1 MMSAFREGQR
11 WSSEREPELG
21 LGTVMQSGEGRVQL
35 LYPATGEVRVYT
47 HESAPLRRVTF
58 RAGESIKD
66 HDGIERVV
74 ESVRD
79 EGGVLTYVGE
89 GWELPEAQLSDRISL
104 HGPMDRLRAG
114 QFDEAS
120 VFALRRRTLELM
132 HGWRQSPVRGFLGG
146 RIDLI
151 PHQLFIAQE
160 VGNRLAPR
168 VLLSDEV
175 GLGKTIEAGLI
186 LHRQLVTGRASRV
199 LILVPES
206 LVHQWFVEMLRKF
219 NVWMHIFDEDRCLA
233 IEKAEPETNPFLDDQ
248 TVLCSIDYMAAH
260 PERAKQAKE
269 AGWDLLVVDEA
280 HHLEWS
286 EEKASDE
293 YQLVEAIGQQAEG
306 LLLLT
311 ATPEQLGQE
320 SHFARL
326 RLLDPDR
333 YSDFAT
339 YQAEAEHFTYIAPIA
354 DALHVGTPLT
364 DAQKQ
369 TLDAMPDLDSGMDS
383 APLMTALLDRH
394 GPGRVIFRN
403 ARAAMSGFPGRVAHL
418 APLVP
423 DRDAREWMEHAAREF
438 ASDTEVGEPI
448 EKYNLN
454 YDPRIAWLGRLLHEL
469 SEEKVL
475 LICRSREK
483 ALAIEK
489 AVSRQ
494 VPVKTAVFHEG
505 LTLVQ
510 RDRNAAWFAE
520 EDGARLLICS
530 EIGSEGRNF
539 QFVHHLVLFDLP
551 LNPELLEQR
560 IGRLDRIGQT
570 QTIHVY
576 TPYLEGSPQ
585 EVLARWYHEGLKAF
599 ESNLHGANQLLQQ
612 FGDKVL
618 ALGADFSNAKSKELE
633 QLIAETAAGHRTLAA
648 QLERGRD
655 RLLELNSHRPK
666 AADALVKA
674 IRQTDVD
681 EQLEEFLMRIFDHFG
696 VHVEDLG
703 NRTYLLD
710 GRGVT
715 TDSFPSLPKEG
726 LVATFARRHALGRE
740 DVSLLSSDHPMVS
753 GAADLLLSSEQG
765 NCSFGVWV
773 DEDDKTLLLETIFV
787 LEVLA
792 PARLHADRF
801 LPPTPVRILV
811 NHKNESL
818 DLELPVLIKGSP
830 YKLLDNPKL
839 GRKVIPA
846 MLAAAEK
853 FAETEAQKIADI
865 ASVAMT
871 KQLQS
876 EIDRL
881 TSLRAVNDHVRP
893 EEIELTRTQLADLTT
908 ALAQSRIR
916 LDAVRLIW
924 KGDPAAI
931 RG

>member
-1 MMSAFREGQR
+1 MIAFREGQR
-11 WSSEREPELG
+11 WISETEPELG
-21 LGTVMQSGEGRVQL
+21 LGTVMQSGEGRVQM
-35 LYPATGEVRVYT
+35 LYPATGEVRVYST
-47 HESAPLRRVTF
+47 ENAPLWRVTF
-58 RAGESIKD
+58 RAGESIED
-66 HDGIERVV
+66 HDGNERLV
-74 ESVRD
+74 ETIREAD
-79 EGGVLTYVGE
+79 GVLIYSGE
-89 GWELPEAQLSDRISL
+89 GWEMPESQLSDRISV
-104 HGPMDRLRAG
+104 HGPMERLRG
-114 QFDEAS
+114 GHTDEAS
-120 VFALRRRTLELM
+120 VFALRRRTLEMM
-132 HGWRQSPVRGFLGG
+132 HRWRQAPVRGFLGG

-219 NVWMHIFDEDRCLA
+219 NVWMHIFDEDRCA
-233 IEKAEPETNPFLDDQ
+233 SIEKAQPEANPFLDDQ
-248 TVLCSIDYMAAH
+248 AVLCSIDFLAAH
-260 PERAKQAKE
+260 PERAEQAKE

-333 YSDFAT
+333 YSDFAS
-339 YQAEAEHFTYIAPIA
+339 YQAEAEHFTDIAPIA
-354 DALHVGTPLT
+354 DALHAGKPLT
-364 DAQKQ
+364 NAQKQ
-369 TLDAMPDLDSGMDS
+369 TLDAMPDLDSSMD
-383 APLMTALLDRH
+383 ADALLTALLDRH

-403 ARAAMSGFPGRVAHL
+403 ARAAMSGFRGRVAHL

-423 DRDAREWMEHAAREF
+423 DRDAAEWMEHAAREF
-438 ASDTEVGEPI
+438 ASDTDTGEPI

-469 SEEKVL
+469 GEEKVL

-505 LTLVQ
+505 LNLVQ

-520 EDGARLLICS
+520 DDGARLLICS

-570 QTIHVY
+570 QTIHVH
-576 TPYLEGSPQ
+576 TPYLVGSPQ
-585 EVLARWYHEGLKAF
+585 EVLARWYHEGLEAF
-599 ESNLHGANQLLQQ
+599 ESNLHGANQLLLQ

-618 ALGADFSNAKSKELE
+618 ALAANFSNAKSKKLK
-633 QLIAETAAGHRTLAA
+633 QLIAETAAEHRTLAE

-666 AADALVKA
+666 AADALVEA

-681 EQLEEFLMRIFDHFG
+681 EQLEGFLMRIFDHFG

-710 GRGVT
+710 DRGVT
-715 TDSFPSLPKEG
+715 TDSFPELPKEG
-726 LVATFARRHALGRE
+726 LVATFARSHALGRE
-740 DVSLLSSDHPMVS
+740 DVSLLSSDHPMVA
-753 GAADLLLSSEQG
+753 GAVDLLLSSEQG

-773 DEDDKTLLLETIFV
+773 DEEDKTLLLETIFV

-801 LPPTPVRILV
+801 LPPTPLRILV

-818 DLELPVLIKGSP
+818 DLELPVLAKGSP

-839 GRKVIPA
+839 GREVIPA
-846 MLAAAEK
+846 MLVAAEK
-853 FAETEAQKIADI
+853 FAEAAAKKITAK
-865 ASVAMT
+865 ASAAMT
-871 KQLQS
+871 QQLQS

-881 TSLRAVNDHVRP
+881 ISLRAVNDHVRP
-893 EEIELTRTQLADLTT
+893 EEIAIAKTQLAELTDT
-908 ALAQSRIR
+908 LAQSRVR

-924 KGDPAAI
+924 KGDPKAI

>member
-1 MMSAFREGQR
+1 MSHFREGQR
-11 WSSEREPELG
+11 WISEPEPELG
-21 LGTVMQSGEGRVQL
+21 LGTVMQSDESRVQM
-35 LYPATGEVRVYT
+35 LYPATGEVRVYST
-47 HESAPLRRVTF
+47 ENAPLRRVTF
-58 RAGESIKD
+58 RTGESIED
-66 HDGIERVV
+66 HDGNERLV
-74 ESVRD
+74 ETIHEADGMLIYS
-79 EGGVLTYVGE
+79 GE
-89 GWELPEAQLSDRISL
+89 GWEMLESQLSDRISV
-104 HGPMDRLRAG
+104 HGPMERLRGGHTDA
-114 QFDEAS
+114 AS
-120 VFALRRRTLELM
+120 VFAVRRCALEML
-132 HGWRQSPVRGFLGG
+132 HRCRQAPVRGFLGG

-151 PHQLFIAQE
+151 PHQIFIAQE

-199 LILVPES
+199 LILVPDS

-219 NVWMHIFDEDRCLA
+219 NVWMHIFDEARCAA
-233 IEKAEPETNPFLDDQ
+233 IEKTQPETNPFLDDQ
-248 TVLCSIDYMAAH
+248 AVLCSIDFLAAH
-260 PERAKQAKE
+260 PERAEQAKE

-280 HHLEWS
+280 HHLEWN
-286 EEKASDE
+286 EEKASSE

-333 YSDFAT
+333 YSNFAA
-339 YQAEAEHFTYIAPIA
+339 YQAEAEHFTDIAPIA
-354 DALHVGTPLT
+354 DALHAGTPLT

-369 TLDAMPDLDSGMDS
+369 SLDAMPDLDSSMEAD
-383 APLMTALLDRH
+383 ALLTALLDRH

-423 DRDAREWMEHAAREF
+423 DRDAEEWMEHAAREF
-438 ASDTEVGEPI
+438 ASDTDTGEPI

-469 SEEKVL
+469 GEEKVL
-475 LICRSREK
+475 LICGSREK

-494 VPVKTAVFHEG
+494 VPVKTAVFHED
-505 LTLVQ
+505 LNLVQ

-570 QTIHVY
+570 QTIHIH
-576 TPYLEGSPQ
+576 TPYLKNSPQ
-585 EVLARWYHEGLKAF
+585 EVLARWYHEGLEAF
-599 ESNLHGANQLLQQ
+599 ESNLHGANHLLQQ
-612 FGDKVL
+612 FGDKVIAL
-618 ALGADFSNAKSKELE
+618 AADFSNAQSQKLK
-633 QLIAETAAGHRTLAA
+633 QLIAETAAEHRKLAER
-648 QLERGRD
+648 LERGRD

-666 AADALVKA
+666 VADALVEA

-681 EQLEEFLMRIFDHFG
+681 EQLEGFLMRIFDHFG

-710 GRGVT
+710 DRGVT
-715 TDSFPSLPKEG
+715 TDSFPELPKEG
-726 LVATFARRHALGRE
+726 LVGTFARSHALGRE

-753 GAADLLLSSEQG
+753 GAVDLLLSSEQG
-765 NCSFGVWV
+765 NCSFGVWA
-773 DEDDKTLLLETIFV
+773 DTDDKTLLLETIFV
-787 LEVLA
+787 LEALA
-792 PARLHADRF
+792 PTRLHADRF

-811 NHKNESL
+811 NHKYESL
-818 DLELPVLIKGSP
+818 DLELPVLAKGSP

-839 GRKVIPA
+839 GSEVIPG
-846 MLAAAEK
+846 MLDAAEK
-853 FAETEAQKIADI
+853 FAEAAAKKITSD
-865 ASVAMT
+865 ASTAMT
-871 KQLQS
+871 QQLQS

-881 TSLRAVNDHVRP
+881 THLRTVNDHVRP
-893 EEIELTRTQLADLTT
+893 EEIALTQTQLAELTT
-908 ALAQSRIR
+908 ALAQSRVR

-924 KGDPAAI
+924 KGDPKAI

>member
-1 MMSAFREGQR
+1 MSNFREGQR
-11 WSSEREPELG
+11 WISEPEPELG
-21 LGTVMQSGEGRVQL
+21 LGTVMESGGGRVQMMF
-35 LYPATGEVRVYT
+35 PATGEVRVYT
-47 HESAPLRRVTF
+47 VENAPLRRVSF
-58 RAGESIKD
+58 RAGETIED
-66 HDGIERVV
+66 HDSNERMV
-74 ESVRD
+74 EDIR
-79 EGGVLTYVGE
+79 EEEGVLIYSGE
-89 GWELPEAQLSDRISL
+89 GWEMPEMQLSDRISV
-104 HGPMDRLRAG
+104 HGPMERLRGGHTDA
-114 QFDEAS
+114 AS
-120 VFALRRRTLELM
+120 VFALRRNALEMM
-132 HGWRQSPVRGFLGG
+132 HRCRQAPVRGFLGG

-219 NVWMHIFDEDRCLA
+219 NVWMHIFDEARCAA
-233 IEKAEPETNPFLDDQ
+233 IEKAQPESNPFLDDQ
-248 TVLCSIDYMAAH
+248 AVLCSIDFLAAH
-260 PERAKQAKE
+260 PQRAEQAKE

-286 EEKASDE
+286 ETEASEE

-333 YSDFAT
+333 YSDYAA
-339 YQAEAEHFTYIAPIA
+339 YQAEAKHFTDIAPIA
-354 DALHVGTPLT
+354 DALHLGTPLSE
-364 DAQKQ
+364 AQKEII
-369 TLDAMPDLDSGMDS
+369 DAMPDLDSAMD
-383 APLMTALLDRH
+383 ADALLAALLDRH

-403 ARAAMSGFPGRVAHL
+403 ARAAMSGFPGRVAYL
-418 APLVP
+418 VPLVP
-423 DRDAREWMEHAAREF
+423 DREADHWMEHAALEF
-438 ASDTEVGEPI
+438 ASDTGAGEPI
-448 EKYNLN
+448 AKYNLN
-454 YDPRIAWLGRLLHEL
+454 YDPRIAWLGRLMHEL
-469 SEEKVL
+469 GEDKVL

-494 VPVKTAVFHEG
+494 VPVKTAVFHED
-505 LTLVQ
+505 LSLVQ

-520 EDGARLLICS
+520 DDGARLLICS

-560 IGRLDRIGQT
+560 IGRLDRIGQK
-570 QTIHVY
+570 QTIHIH
-576 TPYLEGSPQ
+576 TSYLEGSPQ
-585 EVLARWYHEGLKAF
+585 EVLARWYHEGLEAF

-618 ALGADFSNAKSKELE
+618 ALAADYSDPKKLD
-633 QLIAETAAGHRTLAA
+633 QLIAETGAQHRVLADE
-648 QLERGRD
+648 LERGRD
-655 RLLELNSHRPK
+655 RLLELNSHRPDS
-666 AADALVKA
+666 ANALVEA
-674 IRQTDVD
+674 IRSTDAD
-681 EQLEEFLMRIFDHFG
+681 EQLEGFMMRIFDHFG
-696 VHVEDLG
+696 VHVEDIG

-710 GRGVT
+710 DRGVT
-715 TDSFPSLPKEG
+715 TDSFPELPKEG
-726 LVATFARRHALGRE
+726 LVGTFARSHALGRE
-740 DVSLLSSDHPMVS
+740 DVSLLTSDHPMVS
-753 GAADLLLSSEQG
+753 GAVDLLLSSEQG
-765 NCSFGVWV
+765 NCSFGVWI
-773 DEDDKTLLLETIFV
+773 DEEDKTLLLETIFV

-801 LPPTPVRILV
+801 LPPTPLRILV

-818 DLELPVLIKGSP
+818 EIDLPVLGKGSP
-830 YKLLDNPKL
+830 YKLLDHPKL
-839 GRKVIPA
+839 GREVIPA
-846 MLAAAEK
+846 MLKAAEQ
-853 FAETEAQKIADI
+853 FAEAEAQSITAR
-865 ASVAMT
+865 ANAAMT
-871 KQLQS
+871 QQLQA

-881 TSLRAVNDHVRP
+881 ISLRTVNDHVRP
-893 EEIELTRTQLADLTT
+893 EEITLTQTQLAELTA
-908 ALAQSRIR
+908 ALANARVR

-931 RG
+931 R

>member
-1 MMSAFREGQR
+1 MSIFREGQR
-11 WSSEREPELG
+11 WISEPEPELG
-21 LGTVMQSGEGRVQL
+21 LGTVMQSGEGRVQM
-35 LYPATGEVRVYT
+35 LYPATGEVRVYST
-47 HESAPLRRVTF
+47 ENAPLRRVTF
-58 RAGESIKD
+58 RTGESIED
-66 HDGIERVV
+66 HDGNERLV
-74 ESVRD
+74 ETIHEAD
-79 EGGVLTYVGE
+79 GVLIYSGE
-89 GWELPEAQLSDRISL
+89 GWEMLESQLSDRISV
-104 HGPMDRLRAG
+104 HGPMERLRGGHTDA
-114 QFDEAS
+114 AS
-120 VFALRRRTLELM
+120 VFALRRRALEML
-132 HGWRQSPVRGFLGG
+132 HRCRQAPVRGFLGG

-160 VGNRLAPR
+160 VGNRMAPR

-199 LILVPES
+199 LILVPDS

-219 NVWMHIFDEDRCLA
+219 NVWMHIFDEARCAA
-233 IEKAEPETNPFLDDQ
+233 IEKTQPEANPFLDDQ
-248 TVLCSIDYMAAH
+248 AVLCSIDFLAAH
-260 PERAKQAKE
+260 PERAEQAKE

-286 EEKASDE
+286 EEKASSE

-333 YSDFAT
+333 YSDFAA
-339 YQAEAEHFTYIAPIA
+339 YQAEAEHFTDIAPIA

-369 TLDAMPDLDSGMDS
+369 SLDAMPDLNSSMEAD
-383 APLMTALLDRH
+383 ALLTALLDRH

-423 DRDAREWMEHAAREF
+423 DRDAEEWMEHAAREF
-438 ASDTEVGEPI
+438 ASDTDTGEPI

-454 YDPRIAWLGRLLHEL
+454 YDPRIAWLGRLLHKL
-469 SEEKVL
+469 GEEKVL
-475 LICRSREK
+475 LICGSREK

-494 VPVKTAVFHEG
+494 VPVKTAVFHED
-505 LTLVQ
+505 LNLVQ

-570 QTIHVY
+570 QTIHIH

-585 EVLARWYHEGLKAF
+585 EVLARWYHEGLEAF

-612 FGDKVL
+612 FGDKVIAL
-618 ALGADFSNAKSKELE
+618 AADFSNAKSKKLE
-633 QLIAETAAGHRTLAA
+633 QLIAETAAEHRTLAER
-648 QLERGRD
+648 LERGRD

-666 AADALVKA
+666 VADALVEA

-681 EQLEEFLMRIFDHFG
+681 EQLEGFLMRIFDHFG

-710 GRGVT
+710 DRGVT
-715 TDSFPSLPKEG
+715 TDSFPELPKEG
-726 LVATFARRHALGRE
+726 LVGTFARSHALGRE

-753 GAADLLLSSEQG
+753 GAVDLLLSSEQG
-765 NCSFGVWV
+765 NCSFGVWI
-773 DEDDKTLLLETIFV
+773 DADDKTLLLETIFV
-787 LEVLA
+787 LEALA
-792 PARLHADRF
+792 PTRLHADRF

-818 DLELPVLIKGSP
+818 DLELPVLAKGSP

-839 GRKVIPA
+839 GREVIPG
-846 MLAAAEK
+846 MLDAAEK
-853 FAETEAQKIADI
+853 FAEAAAKKITSD
-865 ASVAMT
+865 ASTAMT
-871 KQLQS
+871 QQLQS

-881 TSLRAVNDHVRP
+881 THLRTVNDHVRP
-893 EEIELTRTQLADLTT
+893 EEIALTQTQLAELTT
-908 ALAQSRIR
+908 ALAQSRVR

-924 KGDPAAI
+924 KGDPKAI